1 MREGLVF
8 LGPALAMCFVLAGIH
23 VYLGMHVL
31 QREVIFIDL
40 SLAQIAAFGA
50 TVAAVTSIHDEPG
63 SLRASLYSFAF
74 TVVGAT
80 IFALTRRARKRVPQ
94 EAIIGIVY
102 AVASAACV
110 LVMSQSAH
118 ETERI
123 KDMLVGQLLSV
134 TWKRVAFT
142 ACEYAVIGLVH
153 ALIAKRIIRISWS
166 PEEAEKEMRVE
177 WWDLLFYLLFG
188 AVITTSVQVAGV
200 LLVFTLLIVPAVV
213 TKLFSTRFMPRLL
226 AGWGVGVLGS
236 CLGITASW
244 IWDLPTGAAVVVSFG
259 LLLVLASA
267 ARVLARSPSTSSA

>member
-1 MREGLVF
+1 MTDALVF

-40 SLAQIAAFGA
+40 SLAQIAALGA
-50 TVAAVTSIHDEPG
+50 TVAAVTSAHDEPG
-63 SLRASLYSFAF
+63 GLRANLLAFAF

-80 IFALTRRARKRVPQ
+80 IFAFTRRARRRVPQ

-134 TWKRVAFT
+134 TWRRVAFT
-142 ACEYAVIGLVH
+142 AAEYALIGLVH
-153 ALIAKRIIRISWS
+153 TLIARRVIRISWA
-166 PEEAEKEMRVE
+166 PEEAEREMRVE

-200 LLVFTLLIVPAVV
+200 LLVFTLLIVPAVI
-213 TKLFSTRFMPRLL
+213 TRLFSTRFLPRLF
-226 AGWGVGVLGS
+226 AGWGLGMLGT
-236 CLGITASW
+236 CLGTAASW
-244 IWDLPTGAAVVVSFG
+244 LWDLPTGAAVVVSFG
-259 LLLVLASA
+259 LLLLVAGA
-267 ARVLARSPSTSSA
+267 ARAVLTRAG